1 MRLAWILLFS
11 LLFVQNFDKEIEK
24 TSQGLSERLQREKA
38 LNNRLEE
45 LGSEV
50 EKYNRQ
56 IQDLDKKI
64 STSSNLVAR
73 NKTLVKQKVEELGK
87 LDQEHIALQAQRE
100 EVESELVRYLSEELA
115 FVILLQ
121 EYSLS

>member
-1 MRLAWILLFS
+1 M
-11 LLFVQNFDKEIEK
+11 
-24 TSQGLSERLQREKA
+24 
-38 LNNRLEE
+38 
-45 LGSEV
+45 
-50 EKYNRQ
+50 
-56 IQDLDKKI
+56 
-64 STSSNLVAR
+64 AR

-121 EYSLS
+121 EYSLSSPEEMIQQDIFSALSADSKQKINVLTEQQNQILNQIKQVEDKIATIKELIESENNRQKGLDDASKKRL